1 MEKNKDIARRYFLEV
16 MNLAK
21 LDTLYELLSP
31 DFVFTASTLPEP
43 CRGPDRFREMVKMLH
58 CKVPDFYI
66 HVRDMVA
73 DGDAVV
79 TRWRGG
85 GTYTDGSLLYT
96 AQGDIAP
103 SASKFELDGVTWHR
117 IKDGR
122 IVESTADEDTA
133 SLMRQLGV
141 LPAAQP
147 VVLPDEEVNQA
158 VVRRYFNE
166 VMNRGE
172 LDAVDEIV
180 DPHFHYIVQSKPE
193 PFRGAEGFKGLV
205 RDIRRAFPDIR
216 FEIAGETVEGDKVAV
231 RRKVGGTHKGEFF
244 GAAPTGQFVEASGI
258 DIFTLCRRKI
268 LTVHANGNDFGLT
281 LQSDLMTR
289 ICAAM

>member
-31 DFVFTASTLPEP
+31 DFVFTASALPEP
-43 CRGPDRFREMVKMLH
+43 CKGPDRFKELVKMLH
-58 CKVPDFYI
+58 RKVPDFYI
-66 HVRDMVA
+66 HVRDMIA
-73 DGDAVV
+73 AGDAVV

-85 GTYTDGSLLYT
+85 GTHTGGSLLYT

-103 SASKFELDGVTWHR
+103 SVSRFELDGVTWHR
-117 IKDGR
+117 MKDGM
-122 IVESTADEDTA
+122 IVEATADEDTVG
-133 SLMRQLGV
+133 LMTQLGV
-141 LPAAQP
+141 LPAQP
-147 VVLPDEEVNQA
+147 FSPPDEEMNQA

-180 DPHFHYIVQSKPE
+180 DPHFHFIVQSKPE
-193 PFRGAEGFKGLV
+193 PFRGAEGFKGFV
-205 RDIRRAFPDIR
+205 RDVRKAFPDIR
-216 FEIAGETVEGDKVAV
+216 FEINQEIVEGDKVAV
-231 RRKVGGTHKGEFF
+231 GRKVGGTHKEELF
-244 GAAPTGQFVEASGI
+244 GAAPTEQFVEASGI
-258 DIFTLCRRKI
+258 DIFTLCQGRI

-281 LQSDLMTR
+281 WQSDFMAG
-289 ICAAM
+289 IFAG